1 MIPSPA
7 RLLPTA
13 RGGAPIALLTL
24 CALTLALTSCEGAP
38 DAPADAAPELNALF
52 AEVWADALDRSPYF
66 RLREGLPIDSL
77 GDPSFAEYQDFTEK
91 ARSWRERLDALPRE
105 ALDHADWINARALAW
120 DLDIAIEGERWF
132 HHASVLTP
140 YSSPLSGLTQILAL
154 VPLATEEDAE
164 RYLGLLGQ
172 VPGFIGK
179 LEAHVREQAD
189 RGVFVWRDNFDA
201 SVGLLSSFTSSGGR
215 SLFAPNEERLTNLP
229 DSVRPSVAERAAA
242 LANGEIEAALVSL
255 LDYLKSNEYYSN
267 TPLDVGASALPD
279 GAEYYR
285 YAVRRSTTMEV
296 EPEQIHERGLA
307 LVQEMEEEMSRLR
320 NEIGF
325 DGGKEAFRE
334 SLRTDLRYFPK
345 SPDEVGAR
353 LMDAAADMEEV
364 VEDFFVGRP
373 KADYGVRRL
382 EANREASLTYGIY
395 EPPTPADPVGRYRYN
410 GSKLDQRAWINLRG
424 ISLHELIPG
433 HHFHIARQ
441 AENQALPDYRRNMWH
456 GAYTEGWG
464 SYASYLGLEA
474 GIYAGDPLSEYG
486 MYTLEVFLATRLV
499 VDTGMNLLGWP
510 LEQAREFMREH
521 TLESETQIG
530 TESLRYSADMP
541 AQALAYQ
548 MGKLEL
554 LELRKKATEALG
566 DRFDLRLFHEAL
578 LENGSL
584 PMAVLAEHVDW
595 WIEQQ

>member
-1 MIPSPA
+1 MMVS
-7 RLLPTA
+7 
-13 RGGAPIALLTL
+13 APKRCVAC
-24 CALTLALTSCEGAP
+24 CALTLALASCQGAP
-38 DAPADAAPELNALF
+38 ETASDPAPELDALF
-52 AEVWADALDRSPYF
+52 EEVWSDALERSPYL
-66 RLREGLPIDSL
+66 RLREGQPIDSL
-77 GDPSFAEYQDFTEK
+77 GDPSFAEYQDFVGK
-91 ARSWRERLDALPRE
+91 AREWRARLEALPRE
-105 ALDHADWINARALAW
+105 GLDHADWINARALAW
-120 DLDIAIEGERWF
+120 DLDLAVEGERWF

-154 VPLATEEDAE
+154 VPLEGEEDAE
-164 RYLGLLGQ
+164 SYLALLGQ
-172 VPGFIGK
+172 VPAFVSA
-179 LEAHVREQAD
+179 LEEHVREQAE
-189 RGVFVWRDNFDA
+189 RGIFVWRDNFDA
-201 SVGLLSSFTSSGGR
+201 SVALLASFAASDGR
-215 SLFAPNEERLTNLP
+215 SLFAPDDQRLERLP
-229 DSVRPSVAERAAA
+229 ESVAADVAEKANA
-242 LANGEIEAALVSL
+242 LATGDIDAAVRSL
-255 LDYLKSNEYYSN
+255 LEYLRSADYFPN
-267 TPLDVGASALPD
+267 TPTAVGASALPD
-279 GAEYYR
+279 GADYYR
-285 YAVRRSTTMEV
+285 YAVRRSTTMDV
-296 EPEQIHERGLA
+296 GPEEIHQRGLA
-307 LVQEMEEEMSRLR
+307 LVEEMEREMTRLR
-320 NEIGF
+320 EEIGF
-325 DGGKEAFRE
+325 DGSRDEFRD
-334 SLRTDLRYFPK
+334 SLRTDVRYFPK

-353 LMDAAADMEEV
+353 LMAAANDMEEV
-364 VEDFFVGRP
+364 VGDYFVGRP
-373 KADYGVRRL
+373 KAEYGVRRL

-441 AENQALPDYRRNMWH
+441 AENEALPDYRRNMWH
-456 GAYTEGWG
+456 GAFTEGWG

-499 VDTGMNLLGWP
+499 VDTGMNLLGWS
-510 LEQAREFMREH
+510 LEQGRDFMREH

-554 LELRKKATEALG
+554 LDLRRRASEALG

-584 PMAVLAEHVDW
+584 PMAVLSEHIDW
-595 WIEQQ
+595 WIEQQQSGS

>member
-1 MIPSPA
+1 MIA
-7 RLLPTA
+7 RRSRRSLA
-13 RGGAPIALLTL
+13 L
-24 CALTLALTSCEGAP
+24 CALVAALVSCQPAP
-38 DAPADAAPELNALF
+38 DAVSTADLELDVLF
-52 AEVWADALDRSPYF
+52 EEVWADALDRSPYF
-66 RLREGLPIDSL
+66 RLREGLPIESL
-77 GDPSFAEYQDFTEK
+77 GDPSFAEYQDFAEK
-91 ARSWRERLDALPRE
+91 ARGWRARLDALDAE
-105 ALDHADWINARALAW
+105 ALSHEDFVGARALAW

-154 VPLATEEDAE
+154 VPLQSEDDAE
-164 RYLGLLGQ
+164 RYLALLGQ
-172 VPGFIGK
+172 VPGFIGA
-179 LEAHVREQAD
+179 LESHVRDQAA
-189 RGVFVWRDNFDA
+189 RGIFVWRDNFEA
-201 SVGLLSSFTSSGGR
+201 SAGLLQTFAATDGR
-215 SLFAPNEERLTNLP
+215 SLFAPSAPRLEGLAE
-229 DSVRPSVAERAAA
+229 SIRSKVADEATA
-242 LANGEIEAALVSL
+242 LALGDIDAAVRSL
-255 LDYLKSNEYYSN
+255 LDFLRSDDYYPQ
-267 TPLDVGASALPD
+267 TPTEVGASALPD

-296 EPEQIHERGLA
+296 APEAIHERGLA
-307 LVQEMEEEMSRLR
+307 LVEEMEREMTRLR
-320 NEIGF
+320 GEIGF
-325 DGGKEAFRE
+325 DGSREEFRA
-334 SLRTDLRYFPK
+334 SLRTDVRYFPK

-353 LMDAAADMEEV
+353 LMDAAVDMEKV
-364 VEDFFVGRP
+364 VDDYFIGRP
-373 KADYGVRRL
+373 QAEYGVRRL

-441 AENQALPDYRRNMWH
+441 AESEDLPDYRRNMWH

-499 VDTGMNLLGWP
+499 VDTGMNLLGWS
-510 LEQAREFMREH
+510 LEEARDFMREH

-548 MGKLEL
+548 MGKLEI
-554 LELRKKATEALG
+554 LELRRRASEALG
-566 DRFDLRLFHEAL
+566 ERFDLRLFHETL

-595 WIEQQ
+595 WIEQQDS